1 VVASVNGWPA
11 VLQRIVFATPINHI
25 GALVGDSTPACVAVI
40 AGVTGRYIK
49 KAQRRAENG
58 CRKYQFGNDN
68 PHREGLRSKNN
79 FSRPR
84 RRESGE
90 NAIQWA
96 TRIKMRGIVAFKS
109 RRGVWGKKQSRWLVL
124 QGLAAF
130 AVSALRLAQ
139 QLRQLGDIRRD
150 RRSSL
155 RVSNEITF
163 MAGN

>member
-11 VLQRIVFATPINHI
+11 VLERIVFATPINHI

-49 KAQRRAENG
+49 KAQRRAQNG

-96 TRIKMRGIVAFKS
+96 TRIKMQGIVAFKS
-109 RRGVWGKKQSRWLVL
+109 HRAYGEKAKP
-124 QGLAAF
+124 LACTPRAGGF
-130 AVSALRLAQ
+130 AVSALRLTQ

-163 MAGN
+163 